1 MEESHN
7 RNSVVVGLFITI
19 GIAIFVAAVVLIG
32 DMNRSLHK
40 RIRIVSY
47 FQDVSGLQR
56 GNFIWLNGVRIG
68 TVKSVRL
75 ESDKVAVLMDI
86 DAGVTSNIYK
96 DSKVKLG
103 TDGLIGNRILLI
115 SGGSPGSGNINP
127 GDSLS
132 AEEALSMDDLMGTLQ
147 SSNSNLLEITENLK
161 ILSGKLTGGEGNISM
176 LLNDNSIYSNMDQA
190 VNSLRNASAT
200 ADRLLKSIAG
210 YTERLNRKGT
220 LAFEL
225 ASDTVIFSSVR
236 ESAEKL
242 NHIADTAALFITDLR
257 NSGKNQNTAVG
268 ALISDEK
275 AGRDIAKTLE
285 NLKTSS
291 ELLNQD
297 LEALQHSF
305 PLKRYFKKKNK
316 ASENE

>member
-1 MEESHN
+1 MP
-7 RNSVVVGLFITI
+7 
-19 GIAIFVAAVVLIG
+19 A
-32 DMNRSLHK
+32 
-40 RIRIVSY
+40 
-47 FQDVSGLQR
+47 
-56 GNFIWLNGVRIG
+56 IWLNGVRIG

-103 TDGLIGNRILLI
+103 TDGIIGNRILLI
-115 SGGSPGSGNINP
+115 SGGSPGSGSINP

-132 AEEALSMDDLMGTLQ
+132 TEEALSMDDLMGTLQ

-161 ILSGKLTGGEGNISM
+161 ILSAKLTGGEGNIGK

-210 YTERLNRKGT
+210 YTEGFNRKGT
-220 LAFEL
+220 LAYEL
-225 ASDTVIFSSVR
+225 TSDTVIFRSVR
-236 ESAEKL
+236 ESVTKL
-242 NHIADTAALFITDLR
+242 NNIADTAALFITDLR
-257 NSGKNQNTAVG
+257 ESGKNQNTAIG

-316 ASENE
+316 TQENE